1 MPDNR
6 TQWQSKT
13 NEKVKALLEKLE
25 QGAKDV
31 FTSEKY
37 AAYLKMLAKFHSY
50 SYRNVILILLQY
62 PGATKVAGYNAWQ
75 KNFNRHVKRGETGIQ
90 ILGYT
95 PYKRQVERVKLDKA
109 GKPLLDSKGQQ
120 IMEKVTVTVPAYK
133 PVYVY
138 DVEQTEGE
146 PLPEYVTRLQGDD
159 VGDFKLLLASL
170 AELSP
175 YPISFEDVPGSAN
188 GYCDHAEKKIVVQQ
202 GMSQEMTLKTTI
214 HEIAHAREHGNVQGE
229 TLSRQTKE
237 VEAESIAFV
246 VCAHLG
252 IDASD
257 YSFGYVSSWASGRD
271 LPELHASLSHI
282 QKAATEIIDKLDD
295 IVEKARTRETDSPQI
310 TSANDITAAPRRY
323 NADGERLWN
332 GKTADQFSNADVQ
345 RFMAETQKLLSQSDR
360 ESLPASAPAS
370 EDAALEHAKD
380 LIDRFCKSEYFSP
393 GEFDDLEKI
402 AIGYTTLTDDEIP
415 IQVYA
420 DLVHFRIERYLDDYP
435 LDRWQYDNLDDFIKN
450 ELEVLS
456 FDDLM
461 SVPESAFKEWAERQ
475 RSTELAEQRSEGS
488 VSKIDTI
495 CANAMSR
502 AAEIN
507 AANSGQFRQQ
517 DRDHEIETQGE

>member
-1 MPDNR
+1 
-6 TQWQSKT
+6 
-13 NEKVKALLEKLE
+13 
-25 QGAKDV
+25 
-31 FTSEKY
+31 
-37 AAYLKMLAKFHSY
+37 
-50 SYRNVILILLQY
+50 
-62 PGATKVAGYNAWQ
+62 
-75 KNFNRHVKRGETGIQ
+75 
-90 ILGYT
+90 
-95 PYKRQVERVKLDKA
+95 
-109 GKPLLDSKGQQ
+109 
-120 IMEKVTVTVPAYK
+120 
-133 PVYVY
+133 
-138 DVEQTEGE
+138 
-146 PLPEYVTRLQGDD
+146 
-159 VGDFKLLLASL
+159 
-170 AELSP
+170 
-175 YPISFEDVPGSAN
+175 
-188 GYCDHAEKKIVVQQ
+188 
-202 GMSQEMTLKTTI
+202 MTLKTTI

-229 TLSRQTKE
+229 TPSRQTKE

-282 QKAATEIIDKLDD
+282 QQAATEIIDKLDD

-360 ESLPASAPAS
+360 ESLPASVPAS

-475 RSTELAEQRSEGS
+475 RSAEFAEQRSEGS

-495 CANAMSR
+495 CANAMAR